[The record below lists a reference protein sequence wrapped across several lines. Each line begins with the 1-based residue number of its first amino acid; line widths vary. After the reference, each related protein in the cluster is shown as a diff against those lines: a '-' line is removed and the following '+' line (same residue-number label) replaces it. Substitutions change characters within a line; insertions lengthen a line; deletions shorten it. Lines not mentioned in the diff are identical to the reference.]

1 MRWLV
6 AVIGAVALLGSG
18 IEAQTVGSVVGRVVA
33 EDTGEAVAGAAVLLA
48 GRQDEVGTGP
58 VGRFTIQRVAPGTYT
73 IVITRNGF
81 APLSQDIIVTAGQP
95 TTVDVRMP
103 KQVSISEELTVV
115 GRLSDYVDTSAGA
128 PASNGHARRPAA
140 ARRAPRLCVTLSM
153 MESVL

>member
-1 MRWLV
+1 MMTTSL
-6 AVIGAVALLGSG
+6 A
-18 IEAQTVGSVVGRVVA
+18 TVKARLSAFV
-33 EDTGEAVAGAAVLLA
+33 DTVE
-48 GRQDEVGTGP
+48 GTHE
-58 VGRFTIQRVAPGTYT
+58 R

-81 APLSQDIIVTAGQP
+81 APLSHHIIVTAGQP

-153 MESVL
+153 MESVC